1 MSKYVDDV
9 IKKVEAK
16 NHSEPTFIQAVKEV
30 YTSLHTVFDKH
41 TEFKKANLLERLAEP
56 EKQIIFSVP
65 WIDEIGNVHV
75 NRGYRVQFNSVL
87 GPYKGGLRFHPS
99 VNLGTMKFLGFEQ
112 TFKNSLTGLQIGGAK
127 GGSDF
132 DPNGKT
138 DLEIMRFCQSFMI
151 KLHDH
156 LGHKTDV
163 PAGDIGVGYKEIGYM
178 FGQYK
183 ALHSKYES
191 GLLTGKSP
199 AWGGI
204 QGRKEAT
211 GFGTIYFAEEMLKN
225 HHTNLK
231 GKLLT
236 VSGFGQVAFGV
247 VKKAVEM
254 GAKVVT
260 ISGPDGY
267 VYMKNGIKK
276 NQIAYMETLRES
288 NQDIVKP
295 FAEKYGVDF
304 IKGKK
309 PWEVRCDIAIPSA
322 IQNEIN
328 EKDAEMLVNNDCK
341 FIVEAA
347 NMPCTE
353 EAIKVFNDNLVVVAP
368 SKAVNAGGVA
378 VSALE
383 MRQNAG
389 WEKWSLPA
397 VDNKLRQIMKE
408 IHTSCLRHARKY
420 GTEGDYTLG
429 ANVGG
434 FLRVANAAIAHGII

>member
-9 IKKVEAK
+9 IKRVEEK
-16 NHSEPTFIQAVKEV
+16 NKSEPEFIQAVKEV
-30 YTSLHTVFDKH
+30 YTSLHCVFDKH
-41 TEFKKANLLERLAEP
+41 SQFKKVNLLERFAEP

-138 DLEIMRFCQSFMI
+138 DLEIMRFCQSFMT
-151 KLHDH
+151 KLNHH

-163 PAGDIGVGYKEIGYM
+163 PAGDIGVGYKEIGYL

-183 ALHSKYES
+183 ALHSKYEP
-191 GLLTGKSP
+191 GLITGKAP
-199 AWGGI
+199 HWGGI

-211 GFGTIYFAEEMLKN
+211 GYGTIYFAEEMLKN

-231 GKLLT
+231 GKLIT

-247 VKKAVEM
+247 VKKAVEL
-254 GAKVVT
+254 GGKVIT

-267 VYMKNGIKK
+267 IYMKNGIKK
-276 NQIAYMETLRES
+276 NQIDYMEILRES

-295 FAEKYGVDF
+295 FADKYGVDF

-309 PWEVRCDIAIPSA
+309 PWEVQCDIAIPSA

-328 EKDAEMLVNNDCK
+328 EKDAEMLVDNDCK
-341 FIVEAA
+341 FVVEAA

-353 EAIKVFNDNLVVVAP
+353 QAIKIFNDNLIVVAP

-383 MRQNAG
+383 MQQNAG
-389 WEKWSLPA
+389 WDKWNLPS
-397 VDNKLRQIMKE
+397 VDNKLRQIMKQ
-408 IHTSCLRHARKY
+408 IHASCLKHARKY

>member
-9 IKKVEAK
+9 ISRVEER
-16 NHSEPTFIQAVKEV
+16 NHSEPVFIQAVKEV
-30 YTSLHTVFDKH
+30 YASLHSVIK
-41 TEFKKANLLERLAEP
+41 EQPRFKKVNLLERLAEP
-56 EKQIIFSVP
+56 EKQILFSVP

-163 PAGDIGVGYKEIGYM
+163 PAGDIGVGFKEIGYL

-183 ALHSKYES
+183 ALHSKYEP
-191 GLLTGKSP
+191 GLITGKAV

-204 QGRKEAT
+204 NGRKEAT

-225 HHTNLK
+225 HRTELK
-231 GKLLT
+231 GKSVT

-254 GAKVVT
+254 GAKVLT

-267 VYMKNGIKK
+267 VYMKSGIKK
-276 NQIAYMETLRES
+276 DHIDYMEVLRES

-295 FAEKYGVDF
+295 FAEKYDYEF
-304 IKGKK
+304 IENKK
-309 PWEVRCDIAIPSA
+309 PWEVQCDIAIPSA

-328 EKDAEMLVNNDCK
+328 EKDAEALVNNDCK
-341 FIVEAA
+341 FVVEAA

-353 EAIKVFNDNLVVVAP
+353 EAIKLFNKKLVVVAP

-389 WEKWSLPA
+389 WEKWGIA
-397 VDNKLRQIMKE
+397 EVDNKLRNIMRQI
-408 IHTSCLRHARKY
+408 HDNCLKNARKY

>member
-9 IKKVEAK
+9 IKRVEEK
-16 NHSEPTFIQAVKEV
+16 NKSEPEFIQAVKEV
-30 YTSLHTVFDKH
+30 YTSLHCVFDKH
-41 TEFKKANLLERLAEP
+41 SQFKKVNLLERFAEP

-138 DLEIMRFCQSFMI
+138 DLEIMRFCQSFMT
-151 KLHDH
+151 KLNHH

-163 PAGDIGVGYKEIGYM
+163 PAGDIGVGYKEIGYL

-183 ALHSKYES
+183 ALHSKYEP
-191 GLLTGKSP
+191 GLITGKAP
-199 AWGGI
+199 HWGGI

-211 GFGTIYFAEEMLKN
+211 GYGTIYFAEEMLKN

-231 GKLLT
+231 GKLIT

-247 VKKAVEM
+247 VKKAVEL
-254 GAKVVT
+254 GGKVIT

-267 VYMKNGIKK
+267 IYMKNGIKK
-276 NQIAYMETLRES
+276 NQIDYMEILRES

-295 FAEKYGVDF
+295 FADKYGVDF

-309 PWEVRCDIAIPSA
+309 PWEVQCDIAIPSA

-328 EKDAEMLVNNDCK
+328 EKDAEMLVDNDCK
-341 FIVEAA
+341 FVVEAA
-347 NMPCTE
+347 NMPCTGK
-353 EAIKVFNDNLVVVAP
+353 AIKIFNDNLIVVAP

-383 MRQNAG
+383 MQQNAG
-389 WEKWSLPA
+389 WDKWNLPS
-397 VDNKLRQIMKE
+397 VDNKLRQIMKQ
-408 IHTSCLRHARKY
+408 IHASCLKHARKY

-434 FLRVANAAIAHGII
+434 FLRVANAAVAHGII

>member
-1 MSKYVDDV
+1 MSKYVDSV
-9 IKKVEAK
+9 IEKVTEK
-16 NHSEPTFIQAVKEV
+16 NNSEPVFIQAVKEV
-30 YTSLHTVFDKH
+30 YTSLHKVIEKH
-41 TEFKKANLLERLAEP
+41 PEFKKANLLERLAEP
-56 EKQIIFSVP
+56 EKQIIFSIP

-75 NRGYRVQFNSVL
+75 NRGYRIQFNSVL

-138 DLEIMRFCQSFMI
+138 DLEIMRFCQSFMT
-151 KLHDH
+151 KLHEH

-163 PAGDIGVGYKEIGYM
+163 PAGDIGVGYKEIGYL

-183 ALHSKYES
+183 ALHNKYEP
-191 GLLTGKSP
+191 GLITGKAP

-211 GFGTIYFAEEMLKN
+211 GYGTIYFAEEMLKN
-225 HHTNLK
+225 HHTNIK
-231 GKLLT
+231 GKTLT

-247 VKKAVEM
+247 VKKAVEL
-254 GAKVVT
+254 GAKVLT

-267 VYMKNGIKK
+267 IYMKNGIKK
-276 NQIAYMETLRES
+276 NQIAYMEILRES

-295 FAEKYGVDF
+295 FADKYGVDF

-328 EKDAEMLVNNDCK
+328 EKDAEILVNNDCK

-353 EAIKVFNDNLVVVAP
+353 KAIKVFNDNLVVVAP

-389 WEKWSLPA
+389 WEKWNLA
-397 VDNKLRQIMKE
+397 EVDNKLRDIMRL
-408 IHTSCLRHARKY
+408 IHTNCLKNARKY

-434 FLRVANAAIAHGII
+434 FLRVANAALAHGII

>member
-16 NHSEPTFIQAVKEV
+16 NHSEPTFMQAVNEV
-30 YTSLHTVFDKH
+30 YTSLHKVIDKNPV
-41 TEFKKANLLERLAEP
+41 FKKANLLERLAEP
-56 EKQIIFSVP
+56 EKQIIFSIP

-138 DLEIMRFCQSFMI
+138 DLEIMRFCQSFMT
-151 KLHDH
+151 KLHEH

-163 PAGDIGVGYKEIGYM
+163 PAGDIGVGYKEIGYL

-183 ALHSKYES
+183 ALYSKYEP
-191 GLLTGKSP
+191 GLITGKAP

-225 HHTNLK
+225 HHTNIK
-231 GKLLT
+231 GKILT
-236 VSGFGQVAFGV
+236 VSGFGQVSFGV

-295 FAEKYGVDF
+295 FADKYGVDF

-309 PWEVRCDIAIPSA
+309 PWEVHCDIAIPSA

-353 EAIKVFNDNLVVVAP
+353 EAIKVFNNNLIVVAP

-389 WEKWSLPA
+389 WEKWSFA
-397 VDNKLRQIMKE
+397 QVDNKLREIMRR
-408 IHTSCLRHARKY
+408 IHDNCLKNARKY
-420 GTEGDYTLG
+420 GNEGDYTLG

-434 FLRVANAAIAHGII
+434 FLRVANAALAHGII